1 MNYEI
6 IIRGL
11 NYEKEK
17 MMNNP
22 KPDDRKDNVD
32 KIQNMIDNT
41 IVNYRETKDL
51 MKKVDNEKERQDLA
65 DKNLRR
71 EQSLKNM
78 KEEIK
83 DEATDKKNGYK

>member
-1 MNYEI
+1 
-6 IIRGL
+6 
-11 NYEKEK
+11 
-17 MMNNP
+17 MNNP
-22 KPDDRKDNVD
+22 KPDDRRDNVD
-32 KIQNMIDNT
+32 RIQNMIDNT
-41 IVNYRETKDL
+41 IINYRETKDL

-78 KEEIK
+78 KEEIR

>member
-1 MNYEI
+1 
-6 IIRGL
+6 
-11 NYEKEK
+11 
-17 MMNNP
+17 MNNP

-32 KIQNMIDNT
+32 RIQNMIDNT

>member
-1 MNYEI
+1 
-6 IIRGL
+6 
-11 NYEKEK
+11 
-17 MMNNP
+17 
-22 KPDDRKDNVD
+22 
-32 KIQNMIDNT
+32 
-41 IVNYRETKDL
+41 

-78 KEEIK
+78 KEEIR

>member
-1 MNYEI
+1 MND
-6 IIRGL
+6 
-11 NYEKEK
+11 
-17 MMNNP
+17 P
-22 KPDDRKDNVD
+22 KPDDRRDNVD
-32 KIQNMIDNT
+32 RIQNMIDNT
-41 IVNYRETKDL
+41 IINYRETKDL

-78 KEEIK
+78 KEEIR

>member
-1 MNYEI
+1 
-6 IIRGL
+6 
-11 NYEKEK
+11 
-17 MMNNP
+17 MNNS
-22 KPDDRKDNVD
+22 KPDDRRDNVD

-65 DKNLRR
+65 DKNMRR

-78 KEEIK
+78 KEEIR
-83 DEATDKKNGYK
+83 DEAIDKKNGYK

>member
-1 MNYEI
+1 
-6 IIRGL
+6 
-11 NYEKEK
+11 

-41 IVNYRETKDL
+41 IVNYREAKDL

>member
-1 MNYEI
+1 
-6 IIRGL
+6 
-11 NYEKEK
+11 
-17 MMNNP
+17 MNNP
-22 KPDDRKDNVD
+22 KPDDRRDNVD
-32 KIQNMIDNT
+32 RIQNMIDNT

-78 KEEIK
+78 KEEIR
-83 DEATDKKNGYK
+83 DEAIDKKNGYK